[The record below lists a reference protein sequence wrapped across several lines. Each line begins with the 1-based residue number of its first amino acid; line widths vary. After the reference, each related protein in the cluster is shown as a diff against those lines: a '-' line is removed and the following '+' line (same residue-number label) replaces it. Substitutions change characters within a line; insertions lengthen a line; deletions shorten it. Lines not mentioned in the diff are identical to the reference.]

1 MTILMLTPKFNGCDG
16 ISGVSRTALTAI
28 KQSGKTGLLEVRSLA
43 AETFTPE
50 QLGNGCLYKSASDSK
65 LRYVGWSL
73 QSLLRGRRFDLVIAM
88 HIHLAPIAIAQNMT
102 GSRLAI
108 FLHGIEAWKPLTW
121 LENLAVQRASYVL
134 ANSRY
139 TAERFKEINSQ
150 HKDYEIQV
158 CPLGIPALEACRD
171 CRDGRY
177 ALIVG
182 RMAPE
187 DEYKGHDLLL
197 ELWGEVRKHAPGF
210 RLLVAGEGAD
220 RARLEQKANSLGLQ
234 SQVEFLGL
242 VGERRLLELYQNC
255 SFFTMPSTSEGFGLV
270 FLEAMRAGKACIAGD
285 GAASEVVEDGVSGF
299 VVNPRSRERV
309 LESML
314 QLIRDP
320 ERARSMG
327 SAGYDRFMRLF
338 TAETFSR
345 RFTQALDMQE
355 AAEDQQCAV

>member
-1 MTILMLTPKFNGCDG
+1 MKILLLTPKLNGSDG

-28 KQSGKTGLLEVRSLA
+28 KQTGLLEVRSLA

-50 QLGNGCLYKSASDSK
+50 QLVNGCSCKSAFDSK

-88 HIHLAPIAIAQNMT
+88 HIHLAPIGIAQNMR

-108 FLHGIEAWKPLTW
+108 FLHGIEAWKPLTV

-150 HKDYEIQV
+150 HKDCEIQI
-158 CPLGIPALEACRD
+158 CPLGVPALEARRD

-182 RMAPE
+182 RMAPNH
-187 DEYKGHDLLL
+187 EYKGHDLLL
-197 ELWGEVRKHAPGF
+197 ELWGEVQKQAPGF
-210 RLLVAGEGAD
+210 RLLVAGDGAN
-220 RARLEQKANSLGLQ
+220 RARLEQKASSLGLQ
-234 SQVEFLGL
+234 GQVEFLGL
-242 VGERRLLELYQNC
+242 VDDRRLLELYQNC
-255 SFFTMPSTSEGFGLV
+255 SFFLMPSTGEGFGLV
-270 FLEAMRAGKACIAGD
+270 FLEAMRAGKACIAGE
-285 GAASEVVEDGVSGF
+285 GAASEVVDDGVSGF

-309 LESML
+309 LEAVL

-327 SAGYDRFMRLF
+327 SAGYERFMRLF

-345 RFTQALDMQE
+345 RFTQALDMWE
-355 AAEDQQCAV
+355 PAEDEQCAG

>member
-1 MTILMLTPKFNGCDG
+1 MTILVLTPKLNGRDG

-50 QLGNGCLYKSASDSK
+50 QLANGCSCKSAFDSK

-73 QSLLRGRRFDLVIAM
+73 QSLLRGRRFDLVIAL
-88 HIHLAPIAIAQNMT
+88 HIHLAPIGIAQNMT

-121 LENLAVQRASYVL
+121 LEDLAVQRASYVL
-134 ANSRY
+134 ANSHY
-139 TAERFKEINSQ
+139 TAEHFKEINSQ
-150 HKDYEIQV
+150 HKDCEIQV
-158 CPLGIPALEACRD
+158 CPLGIPALEARRD

-182 RMAPE
+182 RMAPNH
-187 DEYKGHDLLL
+187 EYKGHDLLL
-197 ELWGEVRKHAPGF
+197 ELWDEVQKQAPGF
-210 RLLVAGEGAD
+210 RLLVAGEGAN
-220 RARLEQKANSLGLQ
+220 RTRLEQKAKSLGLQ
-234 SQVEFLGL
+234 GQVEFLGL
-242 VGERRLLELYQNC
+242 VDDRRLLELYQNC
-255 SFFTMPSTSEGFGLV
+255 SFSIMPSTGEGFGLV
-270 FLEAMRAGKACIAGD
+270 FLEAMRAGKACIAGE
-285 GAASEVVEDGVSGF
+285 GAASEVVDDGVSGF

-309 LESML
+309 LEAIL

-320 ERARSMG
+320 ERARRMG

-338 TAETFSR
+338 TAQTFNG
-345 RFTQALDMQE
+345 RFTQALDMRE
-355 AAEDQQCAV
+355 TAKDEQCAG